1 MSTEHNEGMP
11 LTYQESVEETLAR
24 AKKDR
29 EEAVRKSKKR
39 KKIILIIAII
49 LIVVIAVIAGISIL
63 AAKLTPP
70 MVSTVQPQRG
80 TIESNVVVSGTLE
93 SDQCVQYTIPAAIVV
108 EKIVGVGTEVSKG
121 DLLVAFEEDDFASVM
136 REFEL
141 ENKIA
146 SNSYQSQVKEFE
158 QNKKDLSTA
167 NANVSKYRKLRDQ
180 QQATVNH
187 LTTTIT
193 DANALRAAQI
203 EVEIYECQ
211 KKIDEYSYC
220 IQNAEML
227 GMGKEGVEA
236 YTRYIFSE
244 SQKIAALQFE
254 LSQLSGSVVALEQQ
268 KQLTDAQKLLADYEA
283 ELAEAETKSDT
294 LEGIVGNEFDE
305 ENVYLNGEL
314 SLMRANKTYEEIAI
328 FKDGLKADMNG
339 VVIVSSTKPGEKT
352 VPGSVLLTV
361 ASTDKVKIGF
371 DVSKNDM
378 VKLEV
383 GQKADVSVMDKD
395 YIGTVT
401 KVNRV
406 AVMNENGA
414 YTISAELMIDN
425 PDEEMYLGL
434 EGKAIIHTA
443 KKEDI
448 IMLPV
453 QVICSDSEGEF
464 VYCVENGIIAK
475 RYVTLGISSDEYIE
489 VIDGVS
495 EEDMIVSAITTEV
508 VEGKRM
514 TPIPDMMLKMQ
525 MDMTAMPEEN
535 AIPEELPEENAEGI
549 SEDAVLPKEEE
560 E

>member
-1 MSTEHNEGMP
+1 M
-11 LTYQESVEETLAR
+11 
-24 AKKDR
+24 
-29 EEAVRKSKKR
+29 
-39 KKIILIIAII
+39 
-49 LIVVIAVIAGISIL
+49 
-63 AAKLTPP
+63 
-70 MVSTVQPQRG
+70 
-80 TIESNVVVSGTLE
+80 SGTLE

>member
-24 AKKDR
+24 AKKER
-29 EEAVRKSKKR
+29 EEAVKKSKKR

-49 LIVVIAVIAGISIL
+49 LVVLIALVVGISVL
-63 AAKLTPP
+63 LTKLTPP

-80 TIESNVVVSGTLE
+80 TIESNVLVSGTLE
-93 SDQCVQYTIPAAIVV
+93 SDQCVQYTVPAAI
-108 EKIVGVGTEVSKG
+108 IVDSIASVGTEVSKG
-121 DLLVAFEEDDFASVM
+121 DLLVSFEKDDFESVM

-141 ENKIA
+141 ENQIA
-146 SNSYQSQVKEFE
+146 SNSYQSQLKEFE

-167 NANVSKYRKLRDQ
+167 NANVSKYRNLRDQ

-187 LTTTIT
+187 LTATIT

-227 GMGKEGVEA
+227 GMGKEGIEA
-236 YTRYIFSE
+236 YTRYIFTE
-244 SQKIAALQFE
+244 SQKIAELQFE
-254 LSQLSGSVVALEQQ
+254 LSQLSGSVQALEQQ

-283 ELAEAETKSDT
+283 ELAEAEAKSDS

-305 ENVYLNGEL
+305 QNVYLNGEL
-314 SLMRANKTYEEIAI
+314 NLMRANKTYEEIEI
-328 FKDGLKADMNG
+328 YKDGLKADMNG
-339 VVIVSSTKPGEKT
+339 VVIVSSAKPGEKT

-383 GQKADVSVMDKD
+383 GQKADVTVMDKE

-406 AVMNENGA
+406 AVMNETGA
-414 YTISAELMIDN
+414 YTISAEISIDN
-425 PDEEMYLGL
+425 PDEQMYLGL
-434 EGKAIIHTA
+434 EGKIVIHTA
-443 KKEDI
+443 KKEDVV
-448 IMLPV
+448 MLPV
-453 QVICSDSEGEF
+453 QVICSDSEGDF
-464 VYCVENGIIAK
+464 VYCVENGIIVK
-475 RYVTLGISSDEYIE
+475 RYLTLGISSDEYIE
-489 VIDGVS
+489 VIEGVS
-495 EEDMIVSAITTEV
+495 EEDIIVSAITTEV
-508 VEGKRM
+508 AEGKRM

-525 MDMTAMPEEN
+525 MEMTSMPEDD
-535 AIPEELPEENAEGI
+535 AIPEEMPKEDTEGI
-549 SEDAVLPKEEE
+549 SEEAALPKEEE